1 MRKVLLAAAVLAGIF
16 VYAGS
21 TGFAADY
28 PVSAT
33 MPTSSGFVMYQVLN
47 GTWSSSSTTSLTFG
61 TLKEVSVGD
70 NNYIFLPDVTIDLYY
85 VILPTGGGLDATKS
99 VQVSFSDTGTI
110 SGLGKKT
117 TISYVKVV
125 DSVETEVKKA
135 RLQETSSV
143 AVSSLGGG
151 ALRMYVGIYNGV
163 EGSNWSGTAAEVFS
177 GGDAAGN
184 YGGTLTISVQ

>member
-1 MRKVLLAAAVLAGIF
+1 MKKVLLAAVISAGLF
-16 VYAGS
+16 FYAGS

-28 PVSAT
+28 TVSAT
-33 MPTSSGFVMYQVLN
+33 MPVSSGFVMYQVLN
-47 GTWSSSSTTSLTFG
+47 GTWSSSPTTSLTFG
-61 TLKEVSVGD
+61 TLKEISVGD
-70 NNYIFLPDVTIDLYY
+70 HDFIFLPDVTTDLYY
-85 VILPTGGGLDATKS
+85 VILPMGGGLDATKS

-117 TISYVKVV
+117 TISYVKVT
-125 DSVETEVKKA
+125 DSVETEIKKA

-143 AVSSLGGG
+143 AVSSLGGA

-163 EGSNWSGTAAEVFS
+163 PGSNWSGTAAEVFS

-184 YGGTLTISVQ
+184 YCGTLTISVQ

>member
-1 MRKVLLAAAVLAGIF
+1 MKKVLLAAAILAG
-16 VYAGS
+16 VVLSVGS
-21 TGFAADY
+21 AGFAADY
-28 PVSAT
+28 TVSAT
-33 MPTSSGFVMYQVLN
+33 MPTSTGFVMYQVLN
-47 GTWSSSSTTSLTFG
+47 GTWSATSTTALTFG
-61 TLKEVSVGD
+61 KLKEVSVGD
-70 NNYIFLPDVTIDLYY
+70 NNYIFLPDATTDLYY

-117 TISYVKVV
+117 TVSYVKVV
-125 DSVETEVKKA
+125 GSVETEIKKA

-143 AVSSLGGG
+143 AVSSLSGA

-163 EGSNWSGTAAEVFS
+163 PGSNWSGTAAEAFS